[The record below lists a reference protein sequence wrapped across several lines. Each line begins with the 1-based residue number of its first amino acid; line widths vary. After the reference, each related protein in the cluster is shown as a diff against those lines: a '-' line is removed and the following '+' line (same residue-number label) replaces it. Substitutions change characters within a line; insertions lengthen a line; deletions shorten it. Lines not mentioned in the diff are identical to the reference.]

1 MTASKSAAHKPAAPG
16 AADVQAAW
24 ATLERSVG
32 PLSAIRSKRE
42 YERKRK
48 LVNALLDTVGGDAR
62 HPLAGL
68 LDLVGDLVAAYEAR
82 EIPLPEARPSDVL
95 RLLIESNGLSQ
106 ADLAADL
113 GGQPVVS
120 AVLNGKRAINV
131 RQAKALAQRFGVS
144 PAVFI

>member
-1 MTASKSAAHKPAAPG
+1 MTATTKPAVPD
-16 AADVQAAW
+16 AAAVQAAW

-32 PLSAIRSKRE
+32 PLAAIRSKRE

-48 LVNALLDTVGGDAR
+48 LMNALLDEIGGDER

-68 LDLVGDLVAAYEAR
+68 LDLLGELVAAYEAR
-82 EIPLPEARPSDVL
+82 EATMPEAPPADVL
-95 RLLIESNGLSQ
+95 RLLIESHGLSQ
-106 ADLAADL
+106 ADLAAEL

-120 AVLNGKRAINV
+120 AVLGGKRAINA
-131 RQAKALAQRFGVS
+131 RQAKALGQRFGVS

>member
-1 MTASKSAAHKPAAPG
+1 MTATTKTAVPDAAA
-16 AADVQAAW
+16 VQAAW

-32 PLSAIRSKRE
+32 PLAAIRSKRE

-48 LVNALLDTVGGDAR
+48 LMNALLDEIGGDER

-68 LDLVGDLVAAYEAR
+68 LDLLGELVAAYEAR
-82 EIPLPEARPSDVL
+82 EATMPEAPPADVL
-95 RLLIESNGLSQ
+95 RLLIESHGLSQ
-106 ADLAADL
+106 ADLAAEL

-120 AVLNGKRAINV
+120 AVLGGKRAINA
-131 RQAKALAQRFGVS
+131 RQAKALGQRFGVS